1 VYLNSINIRQRISI
15 TILTLTTFI
24 LLSCADPS
32 ETENNKLIR
41 GRVISVVA
49 KSISDVQ
56 TFKVQSPTGEIYS
69 FQVNGFI
76 GFTPS
81 HIKEH
86 QVTGDPV
93 TVTYISG
100 NNVLIATKITD

>member
-1 VYLNSINIRQRISI
+1 M
-15 TILTLTTFI
+15 
-24 LLSCADPS
+24 SCADPT
-32 ETENNKLIR
+32 ETENTNLIR
-41 GRVISVVA
+41 GRVISVIA
-49 KSISDVQ
+49 KSISDIQ

-69 FQVNGFI
+69 FQVNGSI

-86 QVTGDPV
+86 QVTGSPV
-93 TVTYISG
+93 TVTYISS